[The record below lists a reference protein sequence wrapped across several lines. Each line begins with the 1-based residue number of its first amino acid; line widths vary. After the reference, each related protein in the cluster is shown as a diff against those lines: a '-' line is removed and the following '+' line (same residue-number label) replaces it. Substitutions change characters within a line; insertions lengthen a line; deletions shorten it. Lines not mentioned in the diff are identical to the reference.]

1 MNISQMY
8 IAVLVLAIAALLVF
22 FAKAKSQAT
31 RLIPLAGL
39 AVVFVH
45 AGALFGEDRLLGYG
59 WLAVSVIVAL
69 IDILRKTV
77 AA

>member
-1 MNISQMY
+1 MNIIQIY
-8 IAVLVLAIAALLVF
+8 VAIVVLAIAALLVF

-39 AVVFVH
+39 ALVFVH
-45 AGALFGEDRLLGYG
+45 AGVVFGENRFIGYG
-59 WLAVSVIVAL
+59 WMVVSVVVA
-69 IDILRKTV
+69 IIEIPRKST